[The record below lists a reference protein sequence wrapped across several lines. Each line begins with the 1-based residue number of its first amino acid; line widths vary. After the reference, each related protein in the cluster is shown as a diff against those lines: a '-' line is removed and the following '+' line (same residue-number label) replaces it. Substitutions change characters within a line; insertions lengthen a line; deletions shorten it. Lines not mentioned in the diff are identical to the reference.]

1 MLQALCEKGL
11 VAMENSHR
19 RIIAELEEKHR
30 QEIGQLRHEKEQA
43 LAEETQAT
51 LAGTENGSNTFCL
64 ADIYFSLRF
73 FKICY
78 EIDRHLTVPHECL
91 RE

>member
-1 MLQALCEKGL
+1 VLQALCEKGL

-30 QEIGQLRHEKEQA
+30 QEIEQLRHEKEQA

-51 LAGTENGSNTFCL
+51 LAGTEKKAG
-64 ADIYFSLRF
+64 
-73 FKICY
+73 KEVKY
-78 EIDRHLTVPHECL
+78 EITNSTWQTCFSIFEIFEQSLGY
-91 RE
+91 